1 MHVLIL
7 SPYPDALI
15 APIEARGDR
24 VTVRSDL
31 VSEAEF
37 EALRPDWI
45 ISYGYR
51 RLIASPALEMCA
63 GRIVN
68 LHISLLP
75 FNRGAD
81 PNFWSWVDYT
91 PKGVTLHLIDAGM
104 DTGPILVQREV
115 ELDPDTETL
124 KSSYLR
130 LRREIEELF
139 ALHWDDIVCGG
150 LQPRVQTTSL
160 PIHRAADKAKLFA
173 MLPLGWDS
181 PASAVMRLP
190 RIAQDGLVGEAPDQD
205 CPRGT
210 GAHDLAAPDRT
221 AN

>member
-15 APIEARGDR
+15 APVEARGDR

-31 VSEAEF
+31 VTGAEF

-51 RLIASPALEMCA
+51 RLITEPVLEMCA

-81 PNFWSWVDYT
+81 PNFWSWVNDT

-104 DTGPILVQREV
+104 DTGPTLAQREV
-115 ELDPDTETL
+115 VLDPLTETL

-130 LRREIEELF
+130 LRREVEDLF
-139 ALHWDDIVCGG
+139 ARQWDDIVSGR
-150 LQPRVQTTSL
+150 LQPRAQTTRL
-160 PIHRAADKAKLFA
+160 PMHRAAHKAKLFA
-173 MLPLGWDS
+173 LLPLGWDS
-181 PASAVMRLP
+181 PAADVMRLP
-190 RIAQDGLVGEAPDQD
+190 RIGQTDGPG
-205 CPRGT
+205 
-210 GAHDLAAPDRT
+210 RT